1 MTEPTPADPL
11 RPDQDMAAAAI
22 LIVDDEP
29 ANVRLLQQMLALDG
43 YRNVVG
49 ITDARET
56 LTRVAEQNTD
66 LLLLDLNMPHLDGF
80 QVMQQLQGL
89 DLPPSILVLTAQSA
103 VEVRLRALRSGAR
116 DFLAKPFDMAELLAR
131 VRNLLEVHRYHVHL
145 RRENALLEAR
155 VRDRTR
161 ELHDTRLEIIHR
173 LGRAA
178 EYRDNE
184 TGLHIIRMSRY
195 SKTLGQLAGM
205 GEGEAELLLHAS
217 PMHDIGKIGI
227 PDRILLKPG
236 KLDADEWEIMKTHAR
251 IGADLL
257 DGHPAPLLRMARD
270 IALTHHE
277 KWDGSGYP
285 QGLAGEAIPLVGRIV
300 AVADV
305 FDALTSARP
314 YKPAWPLERATAYLA
329 EQRGRHFDPRLVELF
344 LGHLDDFLGIRARYA
359 EPEGHGAAA

>member
-1 MTEPTPADPL
+1 MMHPTDLPPL
-11 RPDQDMAAAAI
+11 GEGLDAAGI

-29 ANVRLLQQMLALDG
+29 VNVRLLEQMLALDG
-43 YRNVVG
+43 YRNVLG
-49 ITDARET
+49 ITDPRET
-56 LTRVAEQNTD
+56 LTRVAEQGTD

-80 QVMQQLQGL
+80 QVLQQLRAL
-89 DLPPSILVLTAQSA
+89 AMPPAVLVLTAQSDTP
-103 VEVRLRALRSGAR
+103 VKLRALRSGAR
-116 DFLAKPFDMAELLAR
+116 DFLTKPIDMAELLAR
-131 VRNLLEVHRYHVHL
+131 VRNLLEVQRYQVYL
-145 RRENALLEAR
+145 RRQNAVLEEK
-155 VRDRTR
+155 VRERTR

-195 SKTLGQLAGM
+195 SQLLGQLTGM
-205 GEGEAELLLHAS
+205 DESETELLLHAS

-236 KLDADEWEIMKTHAR
+236 KLDAEEWAIMQTHAR

-257 DGHPAPLLRMARD
+257 DGHPAPLLQMARD

-285 QGLAGEAIPLVGRIV
+285 DGRQGEAIPLVGRIV

-314 YKPAWPLERATAYLA
+314 YKPAWPLDRALAYLS
-329 EQRGRHFDPRLVELF
+329 EQRGRHFDPRLVDLF
-344 LGHLDDFLGIRARYA
+344 LGNLDAFLAIRARYA
-359 EPEGHGAAA
+359 EPDSAEVRP

>member
-1 MTEPTPADPL
+1 MDEATVTDTFQ
-11 RPDQDMAAAAI
+11 PDREMAAAAI

-29 ANVRLLQQMLALDG
+29 ANVRLLQQMLAVDG
-43 YRNVVG
+43 YRNVIG
-49 ITDARET
+49 ITDPRET
-56 LTRVAEQNTD
+56 MARVVEQGTD

-80 QVMQQLQGL
+80 QVMDQ
-89 DLPPSILVLTAQSA
+89 PPAILVLTAQA
-103 VEVRLRALRSGAR
+103 TTEYWLRALRAGAR
-116 DFLAKPFDMAELLAR
+116 DFLPKPFDMAELLAR
-131 VRNLLEVHRYHVHL
+131 VRNLLEVHRYQVHL
-145 RRENALLEAR
+145 RQQNAVLEAR
-155 VRDRTR
+155 VRERTR

-178 EYRDNE
+178 EFRDNE

-195 SKTLGQLAGM
+195 SEMLGRLAGM
-205 GEGEAELLLHAS
+205 GDEEADLLLHAS

-236 KLDADEWEIMKTHAR
+236 KLDADEWAVMQTHAC
-251 IGADLL
+251 IGAELL

-285 QGLAGEAIPLVGRIV
+285 DGRRGEEIPLVGRIV

-314 YKPAWPLERATAYLA
+314 YKPAWSVERALEYLSA
-329 EQRGRHFDPRLVELF
+329 QRGLHFEPRLVDLF
-344 LGHLDDFLGIRARYA
+344 LGHLDAFLGIRERYA
-359 EPEGHGAAA
+359 EPADEGVSA

>member
-1 MTEPTPADPL
+1 MSHLTDLSSPTEALQTAG
-11 RPDQDMAAAAI
+11 I

-29 ANVRLLQQMLALDG
+29 TNVRLLEQMLAVDG
-43 YRNVVG
+43 YQNVRG
-49 ITDARET
+49 ITDPRET
-56 LTRVAEQNTD
+56 LTSVVEQGTT
-66 LLLLDLNMPHLDGF
+66 LLLLDLNMPYLDGF
-80 QVMQQLQGL
+80 QVLAQLRAL
-89 DLPPSILVLTAQSA
+89 ALPPAVLVLTAQSDSP
-103 VEVRLRALRSGAR
+103 VKLRALRSGAR
-116 DFLAKPFDMAELLAR
+116 DFLTKPIDMAELLAR
-131 VRNLLEVHRYHVHL
+131 VRNLIEVQRHQLYLRQQNAILEEMV
-145 RRENALLEAR
+145 RE
-155 VRDRTR
+155 RTR

-195 SKTLGQLAGM
+195 SQLLGQLAGM
-205 GEGEAELLLHAS
+205 DEAETELLLHAS

-236 KLDADEWEIMKTHAR
+236 RLDAEEWAIMQTHAR

-257 DGHPAPLLRMARD
+257 DGHPAPLLQMARD

-285 QGLAGEAIPLVGRIV
+285 DGRVGEAIPLVGRIV

-314 YKPAWPLERATAYLA
+314 YKPAWPLERALDYLS
-329 EQRGRHFDPRLVELF
+329 EQRGRHFDPRLVDLF
-344 LGHLDDFLGIRARYA
+344 LGNLDAFLAIRTRYA
-359 EPEGHGAAA
+359 EPDLGEVSP

>member
-1 MTEPTPADPL
+1 MSQPTSADPL
-11 RPDQDMAAAAI
+11 QPDREVAAAGI

-29 ANVRLLQQMLALDG
+29 ANVRLLQQMLVLDG
-43 YRNVVG
+43 YRNVIG
-49 ITDARET
+49 LTDPRET
-56 LTRVAEQNTD
+56 MARIVEQGTD

-80 QVMQQLQGL
+80 QVMEQIRGL
-89 DLPPSILVLTAQSA
+89 DLPPAVLVLTAQSA
-103 VEVRLRALRSGAR
+103 LEVKLRALRSGAR

-131 VRNLLEVHRYHVHL
+131 VRNLLEVHRFQVHL
-145 RRENALLEAR
+145 RHENAILEAR
-155 VRDRTR
+155 VRERTR

-195 SKTLGQLAGM
+195 SETLGRLAGM
-205 GEGEAELLLHAS
+205 DAAEAELLLHAS

-236 KLDADEWEIMKTHAR
+236 RLDADEWAIMQTHAR

-285 QGLAGEAIPLVGRIV
+285 DGRQGEDIPLVGRVV

-314 YKPAWPLERATAYLA
+314 YKPAWSVEQAVGYLA
-329 EQRGRHFDPRLVELF
+329 EQRGRHFEPRLVDLF
-344 LGHLDDFLGIRARYA
+344 LGHLDDFLSIRERYA
-359 EPEGHGAAA
+359 EPAEQLVSA

>member
-1 MTEPTPADPL
+1 MDEATETDISQ
-11 RPDQDMAAAAI
+11 PDREMAAAGI

-29 ANVRLLQQMLALDG
+29 ANVRLLQQMLAMDG
-43 YRNVVG
+43 YRNVIG
-49 ITDARET
+49 ITDARQT
-56 LTRVAEQNTD
+56 LARVAEQGTD

-80 QVMQQLQGL
+80 QVMEQLKGMDQA
-89 DLPPSILVLTAQSA
+89 PCILVLTAQA
-103 VEVRLRALRSGAR
+103 TTEYRLRALRAGAR
-116 DFLAKPFDMAELLAR
+116 DFLTKPFDMAELLAR
-131 VRNLLEVHRYHVHL
+131 VRNLLEVHQYQVHL
-145 RRENALLEAR
+145 RQQNAVLAAQVRE
-155 VRDRTR
+155 RTR

-178 EYRDNE
+178 EFRDNE

-195 SKTLGQLAGM
+195 SEILGRLAGM
-205 GEGEAELLLHAS
+205 GDEEADLLLHAS

-236 KLDADEWEIMKTHAR
+236 KLDADEWEVMQTHAR
-251 IGADLL
+251 IGAELL

-285 QGLAGEAIPLVGRIV
+285 DGRRGEEIPLVGRIV

-314 YKPAWPLERATAYLA
+314 YKPAWSVERALGYLSA
-329 EQRGRHFDPRLVELF
+329 QRGLHFEPRLVDLF
-344 LGHLDDFLGIRARYA
+344 LGHLDDFLSIRERYA
-359 EPEGHGAAA
+359 EPADQGVSA